1 MPFGEPTKR
10 AASPADWARAAAEL
24 VAARALFASLPEA
37 ERLSVRAE
45 AQAEAAAC
53 PPGALRQATVN
64 HHIDRIAAA
73 RQRRRRGRC
82 QSDHSEP
89 QRDATV
95 RPLFGKEGATS
106 WLIPK
111 SSR

>member
-10 AASPADWARAAAEL
+10 SASPADWARAAAEL

-53 PPGALRQATVN
+53 PPGALRIAPGHGQPSYRPHRRSPAATP
-64 HHIDRIAAA
+64 A
-73 RQRRRRGRC
+73 R
-82 QSDHSEP
+82 P
-89 QRDATV
+89 LPV
-95 RPLFGKEGATS
+95 RP
-106 WLIPK
+106 
-111 SSR
+111 